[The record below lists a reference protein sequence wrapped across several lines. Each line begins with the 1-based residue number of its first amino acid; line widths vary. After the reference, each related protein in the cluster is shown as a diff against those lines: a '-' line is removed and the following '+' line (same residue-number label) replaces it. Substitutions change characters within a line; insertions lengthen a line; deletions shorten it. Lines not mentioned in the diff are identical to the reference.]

1 MDRQDAGGQAI
12 ILSILL
18 NFYAISRLL
27 AIEKNDLVASI
38 QSIHCRSKFNALSE
52 KFSLAFQSQWIQF
65 LLLLLP
71 FALQDNQRRPHFD
84 QMTLVQA
91 AAATILVEPAKQ
103 IPITDDDGEGND
115 EELPSCNCAAF
126 LIKIG

>member
-1 MDRQDAGGQAI
+1 MLLEAKTFFFRFRVGI
-12 ILSILL
+12 TSKRHKNLEILTSHSMNSIP
-18 NFYAISRLL
+18 
-27 AIEKNDLVASI
+27 
-38 QSIHCRSKFNALSE
+38 
-52 KFSLAFQSQWIQF
+52 SLP
-65 LLLLLP
+65 P
-71 FALQDNQRRPHFD
+71 FACKTTRRPHFD

-91 AAATILVEPAKQ
+91 AAAVIVEPAKQ

>member
-1 MDRQDAGGQAI
+1 M
-12 ILSILL
+12 L
-18 NFYAISRLL
+18 
-27 AIEKNDLVASI
+27 LVAKTFFFRFRVGITSKWHKNLEITSHSMNSI
-38 QSIHCRSKFNALSE
+38 P
-52 KFSLAFQSQWIQF
+52 SLP
-65 LLLLLP
+65 P
-71 FALQDNQRRPHFD
+71 FACKTTRRPHFD

>member
-1 MDRQDAGGQAI
+1 MN
-12 ILSILL
+12 SIPPPS
-18 NFYAISRLL
+18 A
-27 AIEKNDLVASI
+27 AA
-38 QSIHCRSKFNALSE
+38 
-52 KFSLAFQSQWIQF
+52 F
-65 LLLLLP
+65 LLCKTT
-71 FALQDNQRRPHFD
+71 RRPHFD

-91 AAATILVEPAKQ
+91 ESAAAAIVEPAKQ